1 MSDRITQTKK
11 TIVLADGGEYE
22 IKPLTLKESKEIIPL
37 VKDLGDLD
45 NLSEDIINKT
55 AELCLKILSKS
66 IPELTIERVLNLVD
80 LGNVHQIIL
89 LASGR

>member
-11 TIVLADGGEYE
+11 TIVLADGIEYE
-22 IKPLTLKESKEIIPL
+22 VKPLTLKESKEIIPL
-37 VKDLGDLD
+37 IKDLGDLD

-66 IPELTIERVLNLVD
+66 IPGLTIDRVLSLVD
-80 LGNVHQIIL
+80 LGNVQQIIL
-89 LASGR
+89 IASGR